1 MFLGGINESNSRS
14 LVISVLNLS
23 VVTVVLCQMGLEENE
38 KMATRHY
45 EGTIF
50 SAALSVFHPR

>member
-14 LVISVLNLS
+14 LVISVLNLL

-50 SAALSVFHPR
+50 SAALCLSP